1 MQLNKRGAYRLVT
14 ACQPILKRL
23 QTPSA
28 ACPTKSPGLPDVA
41 SEPARRSLR
50 ESKRPG
56 KVWSLNDEAKSRVLT
71 TGRSL
76 ALRNLTALRITALL
90 AVTAAPAL
98 FVGCANGPSAAH
110 LGAPRGG
117 FTTVLIDPG
126 HGGKDNGGTSGRLT
140 PYQREKDLTLDTA
153 KRVRDELKRA
163 GLRTLMTRE
172 DDHFVELDD
181 RVAMGNQLGAGAIL
195 VSIHYNATGSSEPSG
210 VQTYFWHA
218 NSHGLATRIQEAVVS
233 STGEADSGII
243 RRRLRMTRNPEI
255 PCVLVECAFLTNP
268 AENARVAQ
276 DSYRQL
282 IANGIANGI
291 LQEYRLGDEGIPPVP
306 EIWAPL
312 SKESD
317 RYVPKSRHKKHVK
330 HTSRSS

>member
-1 MQLNKRGAYRLVT
+1 VGYRRISRTATAPINRPGKKPRGRHTNTTRKVIARRFSRRLFQRMQIITKRGARRLAT
-14 ACQPILKRL
+14 ALQP
-23 QTPSA
+23 
-28 ACPTKSPGLPDVA
+28 
-41 SEPARRSLR
+41 
-50 ESKRPG
+50 
-56 KVWSLNDEAKSRVLT
+56 VLT
-71 TGRSL
+71 RLNASL
-76 ALRNLTALRITALL
+76 SALTALS
-90 AVTAAPAL
+90 VL
-98 FVGCANGPSAAH
+98 FVGCAHGPSVSH
-110 LGAPRGG
+110 LGAPKGG

-140 PYQREKDLTLDTA
+140 PFQREKDLTLDTA

-181 RVAMGNQLGAGAIL
+181 RVAMGNQLGAGSIL
-195 VSIHYNATGSSEPSG
+195 VSIHYNATGSREPNG

-233 STGEADSGII
+233 STGETDSGII

-268 AENARVAQ
+268 ADNAKVAQ

-291 LQEYRLGDEGIPPVP
+291 LQQYRLGDAGIPPVP

-317 RYVPKSRHKKHVK
+317 RYVPPARKHKKRAK
-330 HTSRSS
+330 HTSHSD